1 MFASMS
7 RSWEFAKMSY
17 AMIRCHKRLLFFPLI
32 STFAAALVTLSF
44 VLPLWMTGQLEA
56 WAAAMD
62 GNGEAQDWV
71 MYLLAFLFYF
81 CNYFVVVFFNTGLL
95 ACVMRIGQGEK
106 PRVADGLSFA
116 MKRFPQIFAW
126 AFVSA
131 IVGVLLRALEQN
143 KKAGRFVSAIL
154 GSAWTALTFFVV
166 PVITM
171 EGLGPV
177 QAFKRSTRIL
187 REQWGTALVGN
198 FSLGIM
204 SFLLMIP
211 VLLLSALLIFLGLS
225 SGSVAASVAM
235 IGLAVILV
243 LIAMATSSA
252 ADMIFKSFLY
262 TYATGK
268 RLPDEVDSKHFS
280 LAFRPADSDT

>member
-17 AMIRCHKRLLFFPLI
+17 AMIWCHKRLLFFPLI
-32 STFAAALVTLSF
+32 STFTALLVTLSF

-56 WAAAMD
+56 WAAAM
-62 GNGEAQDWV
+62 GGEGEAQDWV
-71 MYLLAFLFYF
+71 MYLLTFLFYF
-81 CNYFVVVFFNTGLL
+81 CNYFVVIFFNTGLL
-95 ACVMRIGQGEK
+95 ACVTRIGQGEK
-106 PRVADGLSFA
+106 PRVSDGLSFA

-171 EGLGPV
+171 EGVGPI
-177 QAFKRSTRIL
+177 QAFKRSTGIL

-198 FSLGIM
+198 FSLGII

-211 VLLLSALLIFLGLS
+211 VLLLSGFLIFMGVS
-225 SGSVAASVAM
+225 SGSIAVTAGL
-235 IGLAVILV
+235 IGLGVMMV
-243 LIAMATSSA
+243 LIAAATSSA

-262 TYATGK
+262 TYATGQT
-268 RLPDEVDSKHFS
+268 LPNEVDSQHFS
-280 LAFRPADSDT
+280 LAFRPAD